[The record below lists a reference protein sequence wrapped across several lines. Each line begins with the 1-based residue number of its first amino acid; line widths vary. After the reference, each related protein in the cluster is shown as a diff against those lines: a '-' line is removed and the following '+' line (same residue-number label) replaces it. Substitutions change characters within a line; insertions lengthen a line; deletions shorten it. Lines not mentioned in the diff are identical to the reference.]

1 LLGVVWLTCW
11 GRAAGGSSILS
22 ATQPNPN
29 QALNHNQQPTPRTL
43 AENSGLQASDVVSS
57 LYAAHAAGDANA
69 GVDIEG
75 GAPHDLSG
83 DDGIMDLYATKWWA
97 LKLAA
102 DAVVTVLKVDQ
113 IIMAKQAGG
122 PKPRG
127 PGEDDD

>member
-1 LLGVVWLTCW
+1 
-11 GRAAGGSSILS
+11 
-22 ATQPNPN
+22 
-29 QALNHNQQPTPRTL
+29 
-43 AENSGLQASDVVSS
+43 VSS
-57 LYAAHAAGDANA
+57 LYAAHAAGAPNA

-75 GAPHDLSG
+75 GPPRDLTQG
-83 DDGIMDLYATKWWA
+83 DEGIMDLYATKWWA

-127 PGEDDD
+127 PGGDEDD